1 MMNPPFISVPVDQQQ
16 ALPEAVP
23 ATLGDVLYA
32 DRSGPLVLESEWT
45 ELVQRM
51 AAGDQLALHGLYD
64 RTHRLVFTLI
74 MRITRNRE
82 TAEELT
88 LDVFLEAWR
97 RASHYD
103 AANGTVLGWVMN
115 LARSRAIDRLRFDQR
130 RKRVDPHIDGEAA
143 EQEPSDCQDMLELKE
158 QAHALRAALAT
169 LTSDERQAIE
179 AAFFSEMTYA
189 EVAARFN
196 QPLGTIKTRIRSG
209 LHKLR
214 RALAAEV
221 QR

>member
-1 MMNPPFISVPVDQQQ
+1 MMKPPSTRVPVDQQET
-16 ALPEAVP
+16 LPEAVP

-32 DRSGPLVLESEWT
+32 DKSGPLVLESEWT
-45 ELVQRM
+45 ALVQRI
-51 AAGDQLALHGLYD
+51 AAGDQVALHGLYD

-97 RASHYD
+97 RASRYD
-103 AANGTVLGWVMN
+103 AVNGTVLGWVMN

-130 RKRVDPHIDGEAA
+130 RKRVDPCVGSDAA
-143 EQEPSDCQDMLELKE
+143 EQEPSDCQDLLELKE
-158 QAHALRAALAT
+158 QTHALRAALAT

-179 AAFFSEMTYA
+179 TAFFAEMTYA
-189 EVAARFN
+189 EVAARLD
-196 QPLGTIKTRIRSG
+196 QPVGTIKTRIRSG

-221 QR
+221 KR

>member
-1 MMNPPFISVPVDQQQ
+1 MNPSFTSPVGQQ

-32 DRSGPLVLESEWT
+32 DNSGPLVLESEWAA
-45 ELVQRM
+45 LVQRV

-64 RTHRLVFTLI
+64 RTHRLVFTLT

-88 LDVFLEAWR
+88 LDVFLEVWK
-97 RASHYD
+97 RAAAYN
-103 AANGTVLGWVMN
+103 AANGTVLGWIMN

-130 RKRVDPHIDGEAA
+130 RKRVDPCIDGEAA
-143 EQEPSDCQDMLELKE
+143 EQEPSDWQDTLELKQ

-169 LTSDERQAIE
+169 LTADERQAIE
-179 AAFFSEMTYA
+179 TAFFSEMTYA
-189 EVAARFN
+189 EVATRFN
-196 QPLGTIKTRIRSG
+196 ESLGTIKTRIRSG

-214 RALAAEV
+214 RALSEEV
-221 QR
+221 KR